1 MNSDGVCTVKE
12 YDSTGE
18 CLIQLCEITKDNHL
32 EEKEPV
38 IIANK
43 EWLLVYSLLCI
54 LKKFNI
60 FWNDQ
65 MPTGE
70 ELGKFLNNLPP
81 ASKIHFFCL
90 IDLQLSSPVP
100 LFIKMQVFRGGGE

>member
-1 MNSDGVCTVKE
+1 MNSDGVCTVNE
-12 YDSTGE
+12 HDSTGE

-54 LKKFNI
+54 LKKNSTYSETTKC
-60 FWNDQ
+60 Q
-65 MPTGE
+65 PV
-70 ELGKFLNNLPP
+70 KNL
-81 ASKIHFFCL
+81 ANF
-90 IDLQLSSPVP
+90 
-100 LFIKMQVFRGGGE
+100 